1 MTEYAGRGDPRRTM
15 DLLWGRTEVPNRGP
29 KQGLT
34 VQEIVTSAIAIADSE
49 GLGAVSMRKV
59 AECLGR
65 SPMGLYT
72 YVPGKAELLDLMLDA
87 VLADLPTTYDRD
99 DGWRAA
105 AERCARD
112 SWAFYERHPW
122 VLQVAGSRGSL
133 GPNVFAQS
141 EAQARV
147 FAGLGLSGVEMARA
161 MGVLA
166 SFVRGAAKA
175 VSDAR
180 EAEWATGLSDDDW
193 WNARAPLL
201 EEIQAEMGDCYPILT
216 CMAEEHAFDQLD
228 RPDDTTP
235 YLVQEALDTF
245 EFGLQ
250 RLLDGLEAHIAAAQ
264 ARTSVEGEGEGE
276 GEG

>member
-1 MTEYAGRGDPRRTM
+1 MTEYTSRGDPRRTM
-15 DLLWGRTEVPNRGP
+15 DLLWGRNEAPARGP

-34 VQEIVTSAIAIADSE
+34 VAEIVAAAIEVADQE
-49 GLGAVSMRKV
+49 GLSAVSMRKV
-59 AECLGR
+59 AERLGR

-87 VLADLPTTYDRD
+87 VHGELPTEYDRS

-105 AERCARD
+105 AERCARAHWD
-112 SWAFYERHPW
+112 FYERHPW
-122 VLQVAGSRGSL
+122 VLQASGSRAVL
-133 GPNVFAQS
+133 GPHVFDDA
-141 EAQARV
+141 EAQLRL
-147 FAGLGLSGVEMARA
+147 FDGLGLRAVEVSWSAS
-161 MGVLA
+161 VL
-166 SFVRGAAKA
+166 STYVSGAAKV

-180 EAEWATGLSDDDW
+180 AAERDTGISDDDW

-201 EEIQAEMGDCYPILT
+201 EERFQSDECAGRYPTMTRLS
-216 CMAEEHAFDQLD
+216 EEHAFDQLD

-250 RLLDGLEAHIAAAQ
+250 RLLDGLEAYVASRKRPRQ
-264 ARTSVEGEGEGE
+264 SGRRS
-276 GEG
+276 